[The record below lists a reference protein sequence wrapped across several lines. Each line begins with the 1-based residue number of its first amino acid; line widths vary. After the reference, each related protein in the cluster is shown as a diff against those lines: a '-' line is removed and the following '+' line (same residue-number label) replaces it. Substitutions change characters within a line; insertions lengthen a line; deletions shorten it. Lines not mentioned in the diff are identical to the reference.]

1 MVEAHGRAQLLRFEV
16 VAEQRQ
22 RHRVPG
28 AVGDARSE
36 AAKDG
41 LNAG

>member
-1 MVEAHGRAQLLRFEV
+1 MVEAHGGAKLLRFEV

-22 RHRVPG
+22 RHRVAR
-28 AVGDARSE
+28 AVGHAGSQ

-41 LNAG
+41 LVFG